1 MGETAVSTTP
11 LRYSGDGQSFCGQ
24 LACPQVSGK
33 VPGILIFAEAPGVGP
48 HVIRRAAA
56 LARLNYVAL
65 AADVH
70 GDGRVFDDPTSMRA
84 HIDWLK
90 SQPERLALRL
100 QASLQA
106 LAGVSQV
113 DTERMLVIGYCF
125 GGWCALE
132 LARTGAPLK
141 GVGVF
146 HGALIPTQANT
157 ANRIQGK
164 VLVCSGA
171 ADPLVPAAQITAFTD
186 EMSAAGVDW
195 QVHLYGGT
203 GHGFTSPEAGSNAR
217 PGFGYSASADRRSW
231 AALSLFLNE
240 TFDMGKTDGICE

>member
-1 MGETAVSTTP
+1 MSTTP
-11 LRYSGDGQSFCGQ
+11 LRYSADDLSFCGQ
-24 LACPQVSGK
+24 LACPDVQGK
-33 VPGILIFAEAPGVGP
+33 VPGILIFPEAPGVGP

-56 LARLNYVAL
+56 LARMNYVAL

-70 GDGRVFDDPTSMRA
+70 GEGVLFDDPTTMRA
-84 HIDWLK
+84 NIDQLK
-90 SQPERLALRL
+90 SQPERLARRL

-106 LAGVSQV
+106 LAQVPQV
-113 DTERMLVIGYCF
+113 DPQRMLVIGYCF

-132 LARTGAPLK
+132 LARTGAPLL

-171 ADPLVPAAQITAFTD
+171 SDPLVPTEQITAFTQ

-203 GHGFTSPEAGSNAR
+203 GHGFTSPEAGSNPR
-217 PGFGYSASADRRSW
+217 PGFGYSAASDHRSW
-231 AALSLFLNE
+231 AALGVFLNE
-240 TFDMGKTDGICE
+240 TFDMGKD